1 MLEKRTKPDERTEKE
16 SILKNSLRIV
26 PLQEG
31 HIASLAAM
39 EREVFSQP
47 WSERSFR
54 DLLTRDYCHYLVAE
68 LVEDPL
74 PTGMDRREEGD
85 KGPLEGT
92 TEKADRVGRNGGQTA
107 SEQSFSEDE
116 REFRS
121 GRSKRR
127 SRPVGIAGMVIL
139 AGEGDIDKVM
149 VAPDMRRCGIADL
162 LLEALLQRGR
172 EQGVT
177 AFTLEVRRSNEAAI
191 MLYKKHGF
199 QQEGVRP
206 GFYEKPAED
215 ALILW
220 KRQ

>member
-1 MLEKRTKPDERTEKE
+1 MLEKRTKSDGRIEKE
-16 SILKNSLRIV
+16 PVLKNSLRIV

-68 LVEDPL
+68 LVEEPL
-74 PTGMDRREEGD
+74 PTGTDRREEGD

-92 TEKADRVGRNGGQTA
+92 VEKADRAGMDGGQTA
-107 SEQSFSEDE
+107 AGRSFLESEW
-116 REFRS
+116 EFR
-121 GRSKRR
+121 GGKSKRR
-127 SRPVGIAGMVIL
+127 CRPVGIAGMVIL

-149 VAPDMRRCGIADL
+149 VAPDMRRRGIADQ